1 MNSNSLKLINIGTL
15 VSYDSRK
22 GSMASS
28 KNLEIIIEDGKIKEI
43 GRNLNSADDFYDC
56 KNKLITPG
64 FVDCHTHP
72 VFFDDRHNS
81 LSSNQFQT
89 ITLSEDN
96 YSRITVEKGIW
107 FGFKGLAKNSLIANL
122 ASIEH
127 DPSEVQRCSLDQ
139 IEFDWKSLKE

>member
-1 MNSNSLKLINIGTL
+1 MNLC
-15 VSYDSRK
+15 VPK
-22 GSMASS
+22 GKVA
-28 KNLEIIIEDGKIKEI
+28 
-43 GRNLNSADDFYDC
+43 F
-56 KNKLITPG
+56 
-64 FVDCHTHP
+64 